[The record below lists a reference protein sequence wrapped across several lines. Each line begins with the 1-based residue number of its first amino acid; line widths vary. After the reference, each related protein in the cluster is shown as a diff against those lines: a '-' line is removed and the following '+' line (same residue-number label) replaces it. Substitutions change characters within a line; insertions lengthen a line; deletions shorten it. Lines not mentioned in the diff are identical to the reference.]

1 MNFKL
6 PFVPERSVKPRQKGL
21 TMVMDKGLSM
31 NQAENMV
38 DASGELVDLV
48 KLGFGSSY
56 VTKNLK
62 DKIKFYQ
69 NNDIKVYLG
78 GTLFE
83 AFAARDMFDDYRSLL
98 LDLGIDTAEVSDGCM
113 EMQTEDKLRYISELA
128 KDFRV
133 LSEVGSKNESII
145 ISPNTWI
152 TMMNEEL
159 AAGSWKVIA
168 EARESGNV
176 GIYKSNGKAHSIL
189 INKIMAKVPQDSII
203 WEAPQ
208 KAQQVYFIKLIGA
221 EVNLGNISPT
231 EIIPCE
237 TLRLGLRGDTFLD
250 YLPAELQQKLGL

>member
-6 PFVPERSVKPRQKGL
+6 PFVPERSVKPRKKGL
-21 TMVMDKGLSM
+21 TMVMDKGLSIR
-31 NQAENMV
+31 QAEDMV
-38 DASGELVDLV
+38 DSAGNLVDVV

-56 VTKNLK
+56 ITNNLK
-62 DKIKFYQ
+62 EKIKYYQ
-69 NNDIKVYLG
+69 NNNIKVYLG

-83 AFAARDMFDDYRSLL
+83 SFIARGMFDEYRSLI
-98 LDLGIDTAEVSDGCM
+98 LDLGLDTAEVSDGCM
-113 EMQTEDKLRYISELA
+113 VMPTEDKLNYISELA

-152 TMMNEEL
+152 KMMNEEL

-176 GIYKSNGKAHSIL
+176 GIYKSNGKAHSVL
-189 INKIMAKVPQDSII
+189 INKIMAKVPQDSIL

-221 EVNLGNISPT
+221 EVNLGNISPA

-250 YLPAELQQKLGL
+250 YLPKELQEKYS